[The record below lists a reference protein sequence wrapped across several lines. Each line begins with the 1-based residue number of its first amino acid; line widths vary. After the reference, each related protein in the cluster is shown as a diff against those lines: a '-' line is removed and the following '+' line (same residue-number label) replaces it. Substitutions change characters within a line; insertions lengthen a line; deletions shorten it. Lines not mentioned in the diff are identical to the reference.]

1 MTKVGAYSSRLDSP
15 EAIHCHDR
23 TSNGVFTQLEQ
34 TAFFFSKLLSASLGV
49 CSHWTLSDGMDT
61 PHKTDYFY

>member
-23 TSNGVFTQLEQ
+23 TSNGIFMQMEQ
-34 TAFFFSKLLSASLGV
+34 TAFLSKLLPTSLSV
-49 CSHWTLSDGMDT
+49 CSHWTVSDEMET

>member
-1 MTKVGAYSSRLDSP
+1 VIEVGAYSSRLDSP

-23 TSNGVFTQLEQ
+23 RNNGIFMQMEQ
-34 TAFFFSKLLSASLGV
+34 TVFLSKLLPASLIV
-49 CSHWTLSDGMDT
+49 CSHWTVSEGMDT

>member
-15 EAIHCHDR
+15 EAIHRHDR
-23 TSNGVFTQLEQ
+23 RSNGIFMQMEQ
-34 TAFFFSKLLSASLGV
+34 TAFLSKLLPVSLSV
-49 CSHWTLSDGMDT
+49 CSHWTVSGGMDT